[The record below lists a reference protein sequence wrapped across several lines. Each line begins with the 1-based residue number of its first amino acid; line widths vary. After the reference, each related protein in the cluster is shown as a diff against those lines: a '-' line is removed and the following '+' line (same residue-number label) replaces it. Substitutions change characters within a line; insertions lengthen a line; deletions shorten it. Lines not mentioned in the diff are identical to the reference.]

1 MLYIPADVVELSFAV
16 GLLILVQREVGSYRR
31 EQGRG
36 SEIQRAVRRL
46 DRLAKVPR
54 FRIRG
59 SQRIEGYGIF
69 PVRQVD
75 RLSGERDGFRRTAHR
90 GIGTGGEEPCQVGA
104 ELD

>member
-1 MLYIPADVVELSFAV
+1 MLYIPADVAGLSFAV

-46 DRLAKVPR
+46 DRLAKVPG

-59 SQRIEGYGIF
+59 SQRIERHGIF
-69 PVRQVD
+69 TLRQVD
-75 RLSGERDGFRRTAHR
+75 CLLRERDGFRSTADR
-90 GIGTGGEEPCQVGA
+90 GIGASRE
-104 ELD
+104 